1 MKKIALIA
9 AGVFFLACLTAS
21 AQTGKQEDMQ
31 PGEQQ
36 SMMQQGMKKGGM
48 MKQGMMQGGM
58 MQGGMGSMHH
68 GMMGGSMPMQSSM
81 IMVNML
87 PEMDEQLS
95 LSQEQTDQL
104 IDMRSEFKKQ
114 QVDHQADMTKQNKKL
129 QRIIDE
135 GAPAEEVREQMQACS
150 DIMIDM
156 HSAAYET
163 EQEMKAV
170 LTDEQQEE
178 LEIIMEEHDEMM
190 QRGKSKKRGGMK
202 K

>member
-1 MKKIALIA
+1 MKKVALIA

-21 AQTGKQEDMQ
+21 AQTGQQEDMESDQ
-31 PGEQQ
+31 QQ
-36 SMMQQGMKKGGM
+36 SMMQQGMKKG
-48 MKQGMMQGGM
+48 GMMQGGM

-68 GMMGGSMPMQSSM
+68 GMMGSMPMQGSM

-114 QVDHQADMTKQNKKL
+114 QVDHQADMTKQKKKL
-129 QRIIDE
+129 QRMIDE
-135 GAPAEEVREQMQACS
+135 DAPADEVRKQMKACS
-150 DIMIDM
+150 DIMINM

-178 LEIIMEEHDEMM
+178 LEVIMEEHDEMM
-190 QRGKSKKRGGMK
+190 QRGMSKSRGGMK
-202 K
+202 KKMNQ

>member
-21 AQTGKQEDMQ
+21 AQTGQQEDMQ
-31 PGEQQ
+31 SGQQQQ

-48 MKQGMMQGGM
+48 MQGGM
-58 MQGGMGSMHH
+58 MQGGMGSMPH
-68 GMMGGSMPMQSSM
+68 GMMGSMPMQVSM

-95 LSQEQTDQL
+95 LTEEQTDQL

-114 QVDHQADMTKQNKKL
+114 QVDHQADMTKQKNKL
-129 QRIIDE
+129 QRMIDE
-135 GAPAEEVREQMQACS
+135 DAPADEVRKQMKACS
-150 DIMIDM
+150 DIMINM

-163 EQEMKAV
+163 EQEMNAV

-178 LEIIMEEHDEMM
+178 LEVIMEEHDEMM
-190 QRGKSKKRGGMK
+190 QRGKSKSRGGMMR
-202 K
+202 